1 MPIYSD
7 YPDLG
12 NSSDYPDLGN
22 SSSTCFSY
30 RGCRVKVIRCLIVWL
45 KFCLSKKTYTLSRI
59 NRLDLSVD
67 FLSFCLGNV
76 WSFRDFTW

>member
-30 RGCRVKVIRCLIVWL
+30 RGCRVKAIRCLTIWL
-45 KFCLSKKTYTLSRI
+45 KLSSDLNAKNKLTNLVTRLCLITR
-59 NRLDLSVD
+59 
-67 FLSFCLGNV
+67 
-76 WSFRDFTW
+76 

>member
-1 MPIYSD
+1 MRSILPVA
-7 YPDLG
+7 
-12 NSSDYPDLGN
+12 NS
-22 SSSTCFSY
+22 
-30 RGCRVKVIRCLIVWL
+30 RWL